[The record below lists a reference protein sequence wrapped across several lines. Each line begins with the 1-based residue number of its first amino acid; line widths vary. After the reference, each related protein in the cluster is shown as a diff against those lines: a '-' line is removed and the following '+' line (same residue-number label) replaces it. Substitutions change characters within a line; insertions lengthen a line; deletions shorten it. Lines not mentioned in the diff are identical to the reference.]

1 MDEGNKAIRLQLYL
15 ARAGIGSRR
24 KCEKYISEGRAS
36 VNGRTVSGQG
46 FKVQPGDRVTF
57 DGRLVTE
64 ERKKCYLAVYKP
76 AGYLC
81 SNSDRFNRPLVLDLL
96 KYRIR
101 ERLFHVGR
109 LDLLSSGLIF
119 YTNDGDFAAAVS
131 HPSSEIE
138 KEYRVCADRPVSDSL
153 LRRFREGVEIDGVIY
168 RLKTY
173 GRITATTVKIVLIE
187 GKNREIR
194 RVFETA
200 GLRIRELIR
209 VRVGQVTLD
218 GLSEGEY
225 RDLTIGERKSLLSK
239 GVSCGSGD

>member
-1 MDEGNKAIRLQLYL
+1 MDEGTKAIRLQLFL

-24 KCEKYISEGRAS
+24 KCETYISEGRVS
-36 VNGRTVSGQG
+36 VNGRTISGQG
-46 FKVQPGDRVTF
+46 FKVHPGDNVTF

-64 ERKKCYLAVYKP
+64 EREKRYLAVYKP

-81 SNSDRFNRPLVLDLL
+81 SNSDRYNRPLVLDLF
-96 KYRIR
+96 KDGIR

-109 LDLLSSGLIF
+109 LDFWSSGLIF

-138 KEYRVCADRPVSDSL
+138 KEYRVSTDRPVPDSL
-153 LRRFREGVEIDGVIY
+153 LRRFLEGAEIDGVVY
-168 RLKTY
+168 RLKSY
-173 GRITATTVKIVLIE
+173 RRITATKVKIVLIE

-194 RVFETA
+194 RVFEAA
-200 GLRIRELIR
+200 GLRIRDLIR
-209 VRVGQVTLD
+209 IRVGQITLD

-225 RDLTIGERKSLLSK
+225 RELTIGERKSFLS
-239 GVSCGSGD
+239 